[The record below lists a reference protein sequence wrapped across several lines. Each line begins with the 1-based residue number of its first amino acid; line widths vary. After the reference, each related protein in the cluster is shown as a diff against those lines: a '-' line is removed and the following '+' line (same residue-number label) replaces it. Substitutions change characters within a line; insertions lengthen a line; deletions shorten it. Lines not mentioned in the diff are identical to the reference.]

1 MAIGPRLFTDAHY
14 EPQRNAQA
22 NLSGLTHY
30 CDDDTLAYFGARVDV
45 STASPSGL
53 YFGLVESMKHPASG
67 AKREYRAVWFDVS
80 GHCVRGHFR
89 KDKATALGD
98 MQSALRDADADPVL
112 VRETIER
119 IRDRCEH
126 DIERIRQAAEAFGK
140 RKRGEA

>member
-1 MAIGPRLFTDAHY
+1 MIGPRLFKDSHY

-30 CDDDTLAYFGARVDV
+30 CDDDTLSYFGARVDV

-67 AKREYRAVWFDVS
+67 DKREYRSVWFDVS
-80 GHCVRGHFR
+80 GHCVRGQFR

-98 MQSALRDADADPVL
+98 MQAALRDADADPVL

-119 IRDRCEH
+119 IRERCEH
-126 DIERIRQAAEAFGK
+126 DIERIRQAAEAAGK
-140 RKRGEA
+140 RRRGEA

>member
-1 MAIGPRLFTDAHY
+1 MIGPRLFKDSHY

-30 CDDDTLAYFGARVDV
+30 CDDDTLSYFGARVDV

-67 AKREYRAVWFDVS
+67 AKREYRSVWFDVS
-80 GHCVRGHFR
+80 GHCVRGQFR
-89 KDKATALGD
+89 KDKGTALGD
-98 MQSALRDADADPVL
+98 MQAALRDADADPVL

-119 IRDRCEH
+119 IRERCEH
-126 DIERIRQAAEAFGK
+126 DIDRIRQAAEAAGK
-140 RKRGEA
+140 RRRGEA

>member
-22 NLSGLTHY
+22 NLDGLTHY
-30 CDDDTLAYFGARVDV
+30 CDDDTLSYFGARIDV

-67 AKREYRAVWFDVS
+67 GKREYRAVWFDVS
-80 GHCVRGHFR
+80 GHCTRCDFR
-89 KDKATALGD
+89 KDKGAALGD

-140 RKRGEA
+140 RRRGES

>member
-14 EPQRNAQA
+14 EPTRNAQA
-22 NLSGLTHY
+22 NLDGLTHY
-30 CDDDTLAYFGARVDV
+30 CDDGTLSFFGGRIDV

-98 MQSALRDADADPVL
+98 MQAALRDADADPVL
-112 VRETIER
+112 VKETIER
-119 IRDRCEH
+119 IRDRCEY
-126 DIERIRQAAEAFGK
+126 DIERIRQAADAFGK
-140 RKRGEA
+140 RRRGEA